1 MLSKHGLVPTNLT
14 LELPNHPGV
23 FCIGDVVD
31 NTERNRLG
39 KYVKHV
45 NTVIPN
51 LLARLNGKEP
61 KRNYGGSIETI
72 AISIGSVRSKT
83 ALECVLPLTMSC

>member
-1 MLSKHGLVPTNLT
+1 MLSKHGLVPTNPT
-14 LELPNHPGV
+14 LELPGHPGV

-61 KRNYGGSIETI
+61 KKRYGGSIETI

-83 ALECVLPLTMSC
+83 ASECVIPLTMSY